1 MTIAG
6 VLLTLRIIQQR
17 LSKQTGDTDLT
28 KTIKNEIM
36 RYMEEKYDDPA
47 TQELLKKASFLH
59 PGYKT
64 RFSCDIE
71 PIIRQEAALITD
83 HQGTYMYL
91 LTHSKLRYV

>member
-6 VLLTLRIIQQR
+6 VLLPLRIIQQR

-47 TQELLKKASFLH
+47 TQEL
-59 PGYKT
+59 
-64 RFSCDIE
+64 
-71 PIIRQEAALITD
+71 
-83 HQGTYMYL
+83 
-91 LTHSKLRYV
+91 